1 MNNSSPWDSLS
12 AREQQVVEHLLAGK
26 SNKLIASA
34 LGISESTVEFHLKNI
49 YARYNVS
56 SRVELILKLRESTV
70 ASEEKIADN
79 RDTRIGPKWVALLK
93 ETVSRIGKEF
103 QMENNVEMNNSNG
116 GTTLSFFDSIRICFQ
131 KYAEFQGRASRPEFW
146 WFALFVTL
154 AATAFAY
161 VNENLASVFLIAVL
175 LPFLAVSTRR
185 LRDSGK
191 NPWWTLF
198 ILVPVGGIVMLAF
211 YWALPPASPI
221 PEEAQTV

>member
-1 MNNSSPWDSLS
+1 MNNSSPWDALS
-12 AREQQVVEHLLAGK
+12 AREQQVAEHLLAGK
-26 SNKLIASA
+26 SNKLIASS

-49 YARYNVS
+49 YTRFNVS

-70 ASEEKIADN
+70 ASVDNIADN
-79 RDTRIGPKWVALLK
+79 RDMRIGPKWVALLK

-116 GTTLSFFDSIRICFQ
+116 VTALTFFEAIRICFQ

-154 AATAFAY
+154 AASALAY
-161 VNENLASVFLIAVL
+161 VNENLASIFLIAVL

-191 NPWWTLF
+191 NPWWSLF
-198 ILVPVGGIVMLAF
+198 LLVPVGGIVLLAF
-211 YWALPPASPI
+211 YWALPPATPL
-221 PEEAQTV
+221 PEDQIAA

>member
-221 PEEAQTV
+221 PEEAQAV

>member
-1 MNNSSPWDSLS
+1 MNNSSPWEALS
-12 AREQQVVEHLLAGK
+12 AREKQVAQHLLAGK

-49 YARYNVS
+49 YTRFNVS

-70 ASEEKIADN
+70 ASEDEIADN
-79 RDTRIGPKWVALLK
+79 RDTRIGSKWASLLK
-93 ETVSRIGKEF
+93 ETVSKIGKEF
-103 QMENNVEMNNSNG
+103 RMENNVEMNNSSDATG
-116 GTTLSFFDSIRICFQ
+116 LTFFESLRICFQ

-161 VNENLASVFLIAVL
+161 INENLASVFLIAVL

-198 ILVPVGGIVMLAF
+198 LLVPVGGIITLAF
-211 YWALPPASPI
+211 YWALPPASPL

>member
-161 VNENLASVFLIAVL
+161 VNENLANVFLIAVL

-221 PEEAQTV
+221 PEEAQAV

>member
-1 MNNSSPWDSLS
+1 MS

-221 PEEAQTV
+221 PEEAQAV

>member
-1 MNNSSPWDSLS
+1 MNNSSPWDALS
-12 AREQQVVEHLLAGK
+12 AREQQVAEHLLAGK
-26 SNKLIASA
+26 SNKLIASS

-49 YARYNVS
+49 YTRFNVS
-56 SRVELILKLRESTV
+56 SRVELILKLRVSTV
-70 ASEEKIADN
+70 ASVDNIADN
-79 RDTRIGPKWVALLK
+79 RDMRIGPKWVALLK

-116 GTTLSFFDSIRICFQ
+116 VTALTFFEALRICFQ

-146 WFALFVTL
+146 WYALFVTL
-154 AATAFAY
+154 AASAFAY

-191 NPWWTLF
+191 SGWWTLF
-198 ILVPVGGIVMLAF
+198 ILVPVGGIVLLAF
-211 YWALPPASPI
+211 YWALPPATPL
-221 PEEAQTV
+221 PEDQIAA

>member
-1 MNNSSPWDSLS
+1 MS